1 MSDSSARRKANA
13 PISKGT
19 RMIVTRNLRYR
30 PGSDRGLLDLYHP
43 EGNGPFP
50 VVLCLH
56 GGGWR
61 QGDKAECAF
70 LASHL
75 TDAGIAAV
83 AANYRLTTTATHP
96 AQVEDVFEALD
107 WIVAHGPER
116 RLDPQRI
123 GLTGWS
129 AGGHLTMLAGVKAFR
144 RRAGWNVRAILP
156 LCGVSDV
163 ALWARQNPECRHF
176 VLPFL
181 DGTPEERPE
190 TARDSSPL
198 LHVHRHAPPCL
209 AFHGGDDP
217 VVHPDQSV
225 LFAEA
230 LRRVGVEAEAVV
242 LPGVAHT
249 GAMPGTSPCEP
260 LGGSA
265 PFRRFFT
272 RHLSTEVPDTSNA
285 RRAGGRQ

>member
-1 MSDSSARRKANA
+1 
-13 PISKGT
+13 
-19 RMIVTRNLRYR
+19 MIVTHDLRYR
-30 PGSDRGLLDLYHP
+30 PGTDRGLLDLYRP
-43 EGNGPFP
+43 QGAGAFP
-50 VVLCLH
+50 AVLCLH

-61 QGDKAECAF
+61 QGDKKECAF
-70 LASHL
+70 LAAHL
-75 TDAGIAAV
+75 VQAGIAAV
-83 AANYRLTTTATHP
+83 APNYRLTTTAPHP
-96 AQVEDVFEALD
+96 AQEEDVFAALD
-107 WIVAHGPER
+107 WVATQGPKYG
-116 RLDPQRI
+116 LDPQRL

-129 AGGHLTMLAGVKAFR
+129 AGGHLAMLAGVKAQSR
-144 RRAGWNVRAILP
+144 NSGWTVRAILP

-163 ALWARQNPECRHF
+163 VLWTRQNPEYRHF

-181 DGTPEERPE
+181 AGLPDERAAV
-190 TARDSSPL
+190 ARESSPIF
-198 LHVHRHAPPCL
+198 HVHPHAPPCL

-260 LGGSA
+260 LGGSVA
-265 PFRRFFT
+265 FRRFFT
-272 RHLSTEVPDTSNA
+272 RHLGTEAPDLSNA
-285 RRAGGRQ
+285 HRAGEGR